1 MLSEPWSGKHGIQ
14 NGTQCNKLE
23 MFVVKKTHQTYSVP
37 NAEDTKQPPQS
48 PIPQVSNH
56 SVFTCKD
63 NVHHLLVPCS
73 AVSIARS

>member
-1 MLSEPWSGKHGIQ
+1 MFPQPWSGKHMVFRMEY
-14 NGTQCNKLE
+14 KME
-23 MFVVKKTHQTYSVP
+23 MFVVKKTQQTYSVL
-37 NAEDTKQPPQS
+37 NAEDTTLPPQS
-48 PIPQVSNH
+48 PTPQTSNH